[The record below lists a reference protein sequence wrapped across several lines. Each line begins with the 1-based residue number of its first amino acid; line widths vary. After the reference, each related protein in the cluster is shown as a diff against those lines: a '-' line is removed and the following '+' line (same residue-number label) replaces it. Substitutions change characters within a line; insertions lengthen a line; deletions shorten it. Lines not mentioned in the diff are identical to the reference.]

1 MPRRTVTKYGPHP
14 VDVHVGGRVRMR
26 RTMLGM
32 TQERLGNA
40 LGLTFQP
47 IQKNEHGINRIGS
60 SRLYQL
66 SRILDVPI
74 SFFFDEMP
82 EFSANETGEAKTPS
96 EPDPLLKLETLKLVQ
111 AYYGISDQR
120 VRRQLF
126 ETIKA
131 MARLG

>member
-32 TQERLGNA
+32 TQERLGQA
-40 LGLTFQP
+40 LGLTFQQ

-60 SRLYQL
+60 SRLFQL

-74 SFFFDEMP
+74 SFFFDDMP
-82 EFSANETGEAKTPS
+82 AYDTGDTETIKTPS

-111 AYYGISDQR
+111 AYYRITDQK
-120 VRRQLF
+120 VRKQLF
-126 ETIKA
+126 ETVKA
-131 MARLG
+131 MAKLG

>member
-32 TQERLGNA
+32 TQERLGQA
-40 LGLTFQP
+40 LGLTFQQ

-60 SRLYQL
+60 SRLFQL

-74 SFFFDEMP
+74 SFFFDDMP
-82 EFSANETGEAKTPS
+82 AYDTSDTETIKTPS
-96 EPDPLLKLETLKLVQ
+96 EPNPLLKLETLKLVQ
-111 AYYGISDQR
+111 AYYRITDQK
-120 VRRQLF
+120 VRKQLF
-126 ETIKA
+126 ETVKA
-131 MARLG
+131 VAKLG

>member
-14 VDVHVGGRVRMR
+14 IDVYVGGRVRMR

-32 TQERLGNA
+32 TQELLGQA
-40 LGLTFQP
+40 LGLTFQQ
-47 IQKNEHGINRIGS
+47 IQKNEYGINRIGS

-66 SRILDVPI
+66 SRILDVPV
-74 SFFFDEMP
+74 SFFFDDMP
-82 EFSANETGEAKTPS
+82 AYEENGVGAAKTPA

-111 AYYGISDQR
+111 AYYRISDKR
-120 VRRQLF
+120 VRKQLF

-131 MARLG
+131 MARSS